1 MTSTGKR
8 PPADDGSVETARQ
21 RIRAAG
27 LRVTPQRLAV
37 LSILQSAGHDH
48 LSADDVWR
56 RLRSSSAEMDRSTAY
71 RVLADLTEAGLLQQ
85 AHLGDGVARFE
96 IQAVAH
102 HHAVCTV
109 CGATE
114 DVDAGLIERLGRQMR
129 RNSGFVLGVQ
139 PLLLAGRCA
148 GCAVTGAS

>member
-1 MTSTGKR
+1 MRTQSATNLS
-8 PPADDGSVETARQ
+8 AEAARQ
-21 RIRAAG
+21 RIRASG

-37 LSILQSAGHDH
+37 LEALQAAGGHH

-56 RLRSSSAEMDRSTAY
+56 RLRRSASEMDRSTAY

-85 AHLGDGVARFE
+85 AQLGDGVSRFE

-114 DVDAGLIERLGRQMR
+114 DVAVGAIDRLGRQLR
-129 RNSGFVLGVQ
+129 RESGFVLGEQ

-148 GCAVTGAS
+148 GCAAG

>member
-1 MTSTGKR
+1 VAPK
-8 PPADDGSVETARQ
+8 PPEATELARQ
-21 RIRAAG
+21 RLRGVG

-37 LSILQSAGHDH
+37 LATLQAADGHH

-56 RLRSSSAEMDRSTAY
+56 RLRSSAGEMDRSTAY
-71 RVLADLTEAGLLQQ
+71 RALADLTDAGLLQQ
-85 AHLGDGVARFE
+85 AQLGDGVTRFE
-96 IQAVAH
+96 IQDEAH

-114 DVDAGLIERLGRQMR
+114 DVGVDAIERLGRQLR
-129 RNSGFVLGVQ
+129 KDTGFMLGTQ

-148 GCAVTGAS
+148 GCASAHD